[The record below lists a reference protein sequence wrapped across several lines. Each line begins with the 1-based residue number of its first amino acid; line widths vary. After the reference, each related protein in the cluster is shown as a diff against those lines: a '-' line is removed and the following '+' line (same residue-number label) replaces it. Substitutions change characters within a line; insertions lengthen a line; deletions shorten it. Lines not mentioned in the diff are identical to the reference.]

1 MAIILAKQLREK
13 TDGELTAQMNL
24 ERQRIFQNTMKGS
37 SGESVK
43 PNEKRDGKR
52 LIARIQT
59 ILRERARRK
68 ELGAQIKKLEGQTKG
83 ASPAVEKL
91 LKKTPNPQQPRV
103 RTRNL
108 RLKQAVV
115 ADHAGVKLAEARR
128 LTAALKRD
136 DPGVTK

>member
-13 TDGELTAQMNL
+13 TDQELAAQMEL

-59 ILRERARRK
+59 ILRERARRR
-68 ELGAQIKKLEGQTKG
+68 ELDVQIKNLEGRSKG
-83 ASPAVEKL
+83 VSAAVEKL
-91 LKKTPNPQQPRV
+91 LKKTPNPHTPRV
-103 RTRNL
+103 RTKNL
-108 RLKQAVV
+108 RLDEVSV

>member
-1 MAIILAKQLREK
+1 MAQTLAKQLREK
-13 TDGELTAQMNL
+13 TDQELADQMNL

-68 ELGAQIKKLEGQTKG
+68 ELGEQIKKLEDKTKG
-83 ASPAVEKL
+83 ASPSAEKL
-91 LKKTPNPQQPRV
+91 LKKTPNPLSPRV
-103 RTRNL
+103 RTKHL
-108 RLKQAVV
+108 RLKEVGV
-115 ADHAGVKLAEARR
+115 ADHAAVKLAEARR
-128 LTAALKRD
+128 LTASLKRD

>member
-13 TDGELTAQMNL
+13 TDQELAAQMNL

-68 ELGAQIKKLEGQTKG
+68 ELDTQIKKLEGQTKG
-83 ASPAVEKL
+83 ASPAAEKL
-91 LKKTPNPQQPRV
+91 LKKKPNPQHPRV

-108 RLKQAVV
+108 RLEKTGV
-115 ADHAGVKLAEARR
+115 ADHAAVKLAEARR